1 MDNTKHN
8 NKMLLLGGPQ
18 RFLTQYSAAVPQNLL
33 VSILQGAVFALLIT
47 QPLQLPRHF
56 SVNVVITLLLQH
68 HLYLLSIVSVLII
81 LIVWQ
86 IFVFNSLLFILPP
99 TFLVSGLIFLLTA
112 AEAIMVKS
120 IDNFSM
126 WMVFAGVV
134 QVVGGI
140 FRCYTRRLLTPQDF
154 ERRILG
160 RIVLSYEFH
169 YGVKYIILGSVG
181 VVLGL
186 GYDNLLVL
194 LEKVYTPQLATDV
207 LQWSM
212 SLLALLNIVAVII
225 ADKWYKHDIYRVMSR
240 TIARGG
246 NGLVRGNKG
255 LPLRRKKHIRGK
267 HQTIPPAQSSL
278 PLEGE
283 AGKMLEL
290 FTAQSGVIAVSNS
303 AGIDTG
309 DSAQQCLSLDE
320 DKSCVD
326 EKKHILETEA

>member
-1 MDNTKHN
+1 MSLPLYDLFQRSKGKSVMDNTKHN
-8 NKMLLLGGPQ
+8 DKILLLGGPQ
-18 RFLTQYSAAVPQNLL
+18 RFLAQYSAAVPQNLL

-56 SVNVVITLLLQH
+56 SVNVVFILLLQH
-68 HLYLLSIVSVLII
+68 HLYLLSVISVLII

-126 WMVFAGVV
+126 WTVFAGVV

-169 YGVKYIILGSVG
+169 YGVKYIILGSTG
-181 VVLGL
+181 ITLGL
-186 GYDNLLVL
+186 CYDNLLAL
-194 LEKVYTPQLATDV
+194 LEKVYTPLLATDI
-207 LQWSM
+207 LQWGI
-212 SLLALLNIVAVII
+212 SLLALLNIVAVIV
-225 ADKWYKHDIYRVMSR
+225 ADKWYKHDIYRIMSR
-240 TIARGG
+240 TIAHGG
-246 NGLVRGNKG
+246 NGLVRGNRG
-255 LPLRRKKHIRGK
+255 LPLRRKTRIRGK
-267 HQTIPPAQSSL
+267 QQTIRPTRSSL
-278 PLEGE
+278 AVDGE
-283 AGKMLEL
+283 AG
-290 FTAQSGVIAVSNS
+290 
-303 AGIDTG
+303 
-309 DSAQQCLSLDE
+309 
-320 DKSCVD
+320 
-326 EKKHILETEA
+326 EKLATIE